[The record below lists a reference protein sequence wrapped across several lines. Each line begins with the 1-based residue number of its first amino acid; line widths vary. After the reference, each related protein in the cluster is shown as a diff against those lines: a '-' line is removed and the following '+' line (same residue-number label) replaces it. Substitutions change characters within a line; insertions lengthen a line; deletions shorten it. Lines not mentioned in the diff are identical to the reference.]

1 MIPMIIGYP
10 VLPPVYPGSWNVTM
24 RNVYSTGNLL
34 AAGPHDAQHI
44 RSRSVNHTVVLAFPE
59 LQTAVTTEIRS
70 ARRCP
75 LRHCDPPGSSNDLR
89 TWHDL
94 GRELLSGKNNS
105 GQCRHKPASVVS
117 RLPAG
122 RSVLALLPGNFLLS
136 FTQHMPTGPKYDQGP
151 GSSSIEQCYGG
162 STASAAVAVRPDVG
176 YRTACLSFSTS

>member
-1 MIPMIIGYP
+1 MIIGYP

-34 AAGPHDAQHI
+34 AARPHDAQHI

-59 LQTAVTTEIRS
+59 LQTAVTTESEAHDGVRY
-70 ARRCP
+70 A
-75 LRHCDPPGSSNDLR
+75 PPGSSNDLR

-105 GQCRHKPASVVS
+105 GQCRNKPASVVS

-122 RSVLALLPGNFLLS
+122 RSVLAPLPGNFLLS

-151 GSSSIEQCYGG
+151 GSSSIEQCYGR